1 MDSKIELQTIYNPE
15 DLLWGKYEIRPFPM
29 ELNMEIA
36 DRIQVSENEKQNTV
50 QYGDVLFT
58 ESSETPDE
66 CGMSSVVTTPSNEKL
81 YVNSFCF
88 GYRFSNKELI
98 LSVYSGSP
106 GEEFCKKNGLKH
118 RVI

>member
-1 MDSKIELQTIYNPE
+1 MRILCVDDEELALQMLEMSIKKAKPDAEVVKKLYA
-15 DLLWGKYEIRPFPM
+15 LYLRFP
-29 ELNMEIA
+29 
-36 DRIQVSENEKQNTV
+36 DVRGV
-50 QYGDVLFT
+50 QDAFFELFT